1 MVNVNYFLIK
11 WRGDG
16 LLPCQQDYVFL
27 FVCRLVGENAL
38 NWIGW
43 AYLVITK
50 VCQLP
55 FTALILLPRLPKYSV
70 YISFTVY
77 LILHIVFELVSVAS
91 LPLHCGVLERDP
103 RVQGILTYCVPPKI
117 KWTNKQKPL
126 EWSERKKCLL
136 MFLQIHD

>member
-1 MVNVNYFLIK
+1 MG
-11 WRGDG
+11 GDG

-38 NWIGW
+38 SWTGW
-43 AYLVITK
+43 AYLVITE

-77 LILHIVFELVSVAS
+77 LILHIVFELVSVAY
-91 LPLHCGVLERDP
+91 LPTTLWVSWERFSQN
-103 RVQGILTYCVPPKI
+103 VQGILTYCVPPKI

-136 MFLQIHD
+136 MFL